1 MGVLLLIVYLTLITP
16 VKLGAA
22 VSVGSGPPQA
32 AVGVMIGG
40 WKRVAHMRVRRQDGV
55 PRLCAE
61 IRGRRVIL
69 SRRSRTGW
77 TGQAARTLLRVL
89 TDRKRSGRGLHLVT
103 LDGFIQIGGQDA
115 AATAL
120 LTGGL
125 RAALAC
131 FPSARVRCFP
141 AFGGQTVLRLRCIAQ
156 ARLGTIL
163 AAGLM
168 TALETH
174 RQGRTEEGAWIIPS
188 GN

>member
-1 MGVLLLIVYLTLITP
+1 MGVLLLIVDLALITP
-16 VKLGAA
+16 VKLGGA
-22 VSVGSGPPQA
+22 VSMGSGPPEG
-32 AVGVMIGG
+32 AVGVMIWG
-40 WKRVAHMRVRRQDGV
+40 WKRVAHIRVRRRDGA

-61 IRGRRVIL
+61 VGGRTVIL
-69 SRRSRTGW
+69 RRSRKGW
-77 TGQAARTLLRVL
+77 SGQAARMVLRGL
-89 TDRKRSGRGLHLVT
+89 TDRKRNGRVLRLVT

-174 RQGRTEEGAWIIPS
+174 RQGRKEEGAWIIPS